1 MITVNHSDVRRL
13 KDFKG
18 EVQSPDGHMLSKS
31 DYSRRTSMT
40 VLWEARVQLGIKT
53 HQIVNSV

>member
-1 MITVNHSDVRRL
+1 MRRL

-31 DYSRRTSMT
+31 DKHATT
-40 VLWEARVQLGIKT
+40 VGAAPEDEPDSAAWHKDT
-53 HQIVNSV
+53 PDC